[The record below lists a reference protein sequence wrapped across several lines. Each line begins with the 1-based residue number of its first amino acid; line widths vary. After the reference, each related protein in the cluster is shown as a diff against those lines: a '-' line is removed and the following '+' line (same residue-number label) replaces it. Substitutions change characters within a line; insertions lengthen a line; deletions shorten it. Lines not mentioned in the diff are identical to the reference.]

1 MELFVLGYLIE
12 IKRSIFWKEEVIYIY
27 DCVSNLSDEKEKRI
41 IEYLYDEGIIQD
53 RRIKT
58 EVIRGEDFF

>member
-12 IKRSIFWKEEVIYIY
+12 IKRSVFWKEEVIYIY
-27 DCVSNLSDEKEKRI
+27 DCVSNLSEKQEKCI
-41 IEYLYDEGIIQD
+41 INYLFNEGIIQD

-58 EVIRGEDFF
+58 EVIRGEDYN